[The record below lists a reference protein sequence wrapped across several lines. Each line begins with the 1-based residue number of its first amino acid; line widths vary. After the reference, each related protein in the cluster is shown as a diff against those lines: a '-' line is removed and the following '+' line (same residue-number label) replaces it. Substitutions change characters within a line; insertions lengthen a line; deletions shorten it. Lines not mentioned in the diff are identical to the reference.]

1 MPDWIPL
8 FVLPNL
14 LVKQPVEVE
23 YVALVPPDDPRCL
36 QIGKANSNFTKFLGS
51 FTDAFKRKVIPS
63 ALIVRA
69 DAPPWVIAIA
79 ACKPHRFVSNE
90 RAQTTIL
97 AIAQRKRIVWTN
109 DILDPCNYSLLGT
122 PPRMSRAARS
132 CAQLAWD
139 EFCKIRSGL
148 GNTDL

>member
-23 YVALVPPDDPRCL
+23 YVALLPPDDPRCL

-69 DAPPWVIAIA
+69 DAPPWVMSMEAIIN
-79 ACKPHRFVSNE
+79 CKGPLPIRPPISPQHARGNVT
-90 RAQTTIL
+90 AL
-97 AIAQRKRIVWTN
+97 A
-109 DILDPCNYSLLGT
+109 
-122 PPRMSRAARS
+122 
-132 CAQLAWD
+132 
-139 EFCKIRSGL
+139 
-148 GNTDL
+148 